1 MMTSN
6 KFISMQ
12 LPIFHT
18 LAVCLVGQEQPPVK
32 VHTQQTAGVKR
43 TQSKMHNNATHNAAH
58 KMYIF
63 IVEDTQSTT
72 VESQGTHGQHTAGGE
87 KANICGVLLL
97 VFLLILL
104 LLLLLLL
111 RQLLL
116 VLLLLVLLLLLVVV
130 GSSSTGCCQS
140 AGAANQ

>member
-43 TQSKMHNNATHNAAH
+43 PQSKMHNNATHNAAH

>member
-18 LAVCLVGQEQPPVK
+18 LVVCLVGQEQPPVK

-43 TQSKMHNNATHNAAH
+43 PQSKMHNNAKHNAAH

-97 VFLLILL
+97 VLLLILL

-116 VLLLLVLLLLLVVV
+116 VLLILLLLLLLVVV

>member
-1 MMTSN
+1 
-6 KFISMQ
+6 
-12 LPIFHT
+12 
-18 LAVCLVGQEQPPVK
+18 
-32 VHTQQTAGVKR
+32 
-43 TQSKMHNNATHNAAH
+43 
-58 KMYIF
+58 MYLF

-87 KANICGVLLL
+87 KANICGVLFL

-104 LLLLLLL
+104 LLILQL
-111 RQLLL
+111 LLL
-116 VLLLLVLLLLLVVV
+116 VLLLLLLLLLLVVV